1 MAQEY
6 FYNIAT
12 DKEKGILSIPIKAVL
27 FALSLVYFLAVKIMI
42 FINSRRASR
51 FGCKVISVG
60 NITLGGTGKTTL
72 VEFIALHLKKQGRK
86 VAILSRGYK
95 RKLANSDSAIA
106 NYENMGDEPYMLS
119 KNLEDIPVIVGSD
132 RISSARKAIK
142 EYGVDTVILDDGFQQ
157 WRIAKD
163 LEIVA
168 IDTVNPFGNRCLLPR
183 GILREPLSSLKRADV
198 FVLTK
203 ANLGSGGEDAKN
215 CLSRINPSAQIFSAK
230 HKPLGFYR
238 IDKPGEL
245 LKPEAL
251 KTVRVTLFS
260 GIGDPES
267 FENLIK
273 SIGLNI
279 GLSFKFLDHHNYTEE
294 DLEKIVRASRD
305 RNISTI
311 ITTQKDAARLGSLQL
326 APSGPRF
333 LYLRIGLEIEDE
345 QRFYNRLRQL
355 YSF

>member
-1 MAQEY
+1 MAQKY

-12 DKEKGILSIPIKAVL
+12 DKEKGILSIPVKALL
-27 FALSLVYFLAVKIMI
+27 FALSLIYCLAVKIMI
-42 FINSRRASR
+42 FVSSRRASR
-51 FGCKVISVG
+51 FDCKVISVG

-72 VEFIALHLKKQGRK
+72 VEFIARHLKKQGRK

-95 RKLANSDSAIA
+95 RKLAGSGTAAAD
-106 NYENMGDEPYMLS
+106 YENMGDEPYMLS
-119 KNLEDIPVIVGSD
+119 KNLEGIPVIVGSD

-157 WRIAKD
+157 WRILKD

-168 IDTVNPFGNRCLLPR
+168 IDATNPFGNHCLLPR
-183 GILREPLSSLKRADV
+183 GILREPLSSLRRADL

-203 ANLGSGGEDAKN
+203 VNLGRAGEYAKDY
-215 CLSRINPSAQIFSAK
+215 LSRINPPAQIFSAK

-245 LKPEAL
+245 LKPDAL
-251 KTVRVTLFS
+251 KTETVALFS

-273 SIGLNI
+273 GMGLDIGV
-279 GLSFKFLDHHNYTEE
+279 SFKFLDHHDYVKQ
-294 DLEKIVRASRD
+294 DLEKIIRASRGK
-305 RNISTI
+305 NIFTI
-311 ITTQKDAARLGSLQL
+311 ITTQKDAARLGSLQFT
-326 APSGPRF
+326 PSGLQF

>member
-27 FALSLVYFLAVKIMI
+27 FALSFIYCLAVKIMI
-42 FINSRRASR
+42 FVNSRRASR
-51 FGCKVISVG
+51 LDCKVISVG

-72 VEFIALHLKKQGRK
+72 VEFIAVHLKKQGRK
-86 VAILSRGYK
+86 VAVLSRGYK
-95 RKLANSDSAIA
+95 RRLTGSEPAVAS
-106 NYENMGDEPYMLS
+106 YENMGDEPYMLS
-119 KNLEDIPVIVGSD
+119 KNLGSIPVIVDSD

-142 EYGVDTVILDDGFQQ
+142 EHGVDTVILDDGFQQ
-157 WRIAKD
+157 WRILKD

-168 IDTVNPFGNRCLLPR
+168 IDAANPFGNRCLLPR

-203 ANLGSGGEDAKN
+203 VNLGHTGEDAKN

-245 LKPEAL
+245 LKPAVL
-251 KTVRVTLFS
+251 KTEAVTLFS

-273 SIGLNI
+273 GMGLNI
-279 GLSFKFLDHHNYTEE
+279 GLSFKFPDHHNYTKE
-294 DLEKIVRASRD
+294 DLEKIIRASRD
-305 RNISTI
+305 KNINTI

-326 APSGPRF
+326 APSGLQF
-333 LYLRIGLEIEDE
+333 LYLRIELEIEDE

>member
-1 MAQEY
+1 MVQEY

-27 FALSLVYFLAVKIMI
+27 FALSLIYFLVVKIMI

-51 FGCKVISVG
+51 FDCKVISVG

-95 RKLANSDSAIA
+95 RKLANSNPAIA
-106 NYENMGDEPYMLS
+106 SYENMGDEPFMLS
-119 KNLEDIPVIVGSD
+119 KNLEGIPVIVGVD

-168 IDTVNPFGNRCLLPR
+168 IDTANPFGNRCLLPR

-198 FVLTK
+198 FVLAK
-203 ANLGSGGEDAKN
+203 VNLGSGGEDAKN

-245 LKPEAL
+245 LKQDAL
-251 KTVRVTLFS
+251 KTETVTLFS
-260 GIGDPES
+260 GIGDPAS
-267 FENLIK
+267 FESLIK
-273 SIGLNI
+273 SMGLNT
-279 GLSFKFLDHHNYTEE
+279 GLSFKFQDHYSYTKE
-294 DLEKIVRASRD
+294 DLDKIVRASRD
-305 RNISTI
+305 KNIDTI

>member
-12 DKEKGILSIPIKAVL
+12 DKEKGILSIPIKAIL
-27 FALSLVYFLAVKIMI
+27 FMLSIAYGLAARIMI

-51 FGCKVISVG
+51 LDCKVISVG

-72 VEFIALHLKKQGRK
+72 VEFIAGHLKKQGRK

-95 RKLANSDSAIA
+95 RRLASCESAVTS
-106 NYENMGDEPYMLS
+106 YENMGDEPYMLS
-119 KNLEDIPVIVGSD
+119 KNLEGIPVIVDAD
-132 RISSARKAIK
+132 RIRSAKKAIK
-142 EYGVDTVILDDGFQQ
+142 EHGVDTVILDDGFQQ
-157 WRIAKD
+157 WRILKD
-163 LEIVA
+163 LEIVT
-168 IDTVNPFGNRCLLPR
+168 IDAANPFGNRRLLPR
-183 GILREPLSSLKRADV
+183 GILREPLSSLRRADV

-203 ANLGSGGEDAKN
+203 VNLGPAGGDAKN
-215 CLSRINPSAQIFSAK
+215 YLSRINPSAQIFSAK
-230 HKPLGFYR
+230 YKPLGFYR

-245 LKPEAL
+245 LKPACL
-251 KTVRVTLFS
+251 KTEAVTLFS

-273 SIGLNI
+273 GMGLNI
-279 GLSFKFLDHHNYTEE
+279 GLSFKFLDHHNYTKE

-305 RNISTI
+305 KNINTI
-311 ITTQKDAARLGSLQL
+311 ITTQKDAARLGSLQPTL
-326 APSGPRF
+326 SGLQF
-333 LYLRIGLEIEDE
+333 LCLRIELEIEDE